1 VWPSSCWAGPT
12 SAQWQCGCGV
22 AHRAH
27 ERKRGMGRIPVPWP
41 NIVVF
46 LFFSIFYFQ
55 ILLFLDFKLNLNSC
69 LNIEFPNIK
78 HNSNLNNTFTSC
90 NLLLLLFILLSII

>member
-1 VWPSSCWAGPT
+1 
-12 SAQWQCGCGV
+12 
-22 AHRAH
+22 
-27 ERKRGMGRIPVPWP
+27 MGRIPVPWP